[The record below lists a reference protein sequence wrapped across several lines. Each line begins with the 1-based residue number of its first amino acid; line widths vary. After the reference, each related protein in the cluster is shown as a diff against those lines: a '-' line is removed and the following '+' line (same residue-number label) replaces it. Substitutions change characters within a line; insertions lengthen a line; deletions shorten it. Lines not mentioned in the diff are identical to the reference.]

1 MLIGTAEQ
9 GFKAPEK
16 KTIFLE
22 DMSQAE
28 QAKSVCSLSLEKSVK
43 S

>member
-16 KTIFLE
+16 KTVFLE
-22 DMSQAE
+22 DMSTAE
-28 QAKSVCSLSLEKSVK
+28 MARSVSNPPILESMR
-43 S
+43 